1 MYISATSSFMIE
13 LDITALVLLG
23 LLWLY
28 YTIYSVLLC
37 DTVCCCTDG
46 NEVRCMEACCHNLNN
61 PCDCLRNSFDSHS
74 VQPILNYQLVHT
86 MV

>member
-1 MYISATSSFMIE
+1 MIE

-46 NEVRCMEACCHNLNN
+46 SEVRCMEACCHNLNN

>member
-1 MYISATSSFMIE
+1 MIE

-46 NEVRCMEACCHNLNN
+46 SEVRCMEACCHNLNN
-61 PCDCLRNSFDSHS
+61 PCECLHKMYET
-74 VQPILNYQLVHT
+74 QPVRPVLNYQLVNG